1 MAPLAAAVHLG
12 YLPPYVNTQAELK
25 LVLNTKICIPWRQG
39 CTKRE
44 LGTLLYIGLHPH
56 AEVYIMPVGK
66 KPELVL
72 KTFSEMVSLLGDDL
86 AAYHLVNCEAE
97 LKKRAKK
104 RAWLSSRLNST
115 TYNLIGSMVTVV
127 QKGLTE

>member
-12 YLPPYVNTQAELK
+12 FLPSHVKTPAELD
-25 LVLNTKICIPWRQG
+25 LVFNISIGIPWRKG
-39 CTKRE
+39 CSKRE
-44 LGTLLYIGLHPH
+44 LGTLIFIGHTPQ

-72 KTFSEMVSLLGDDL
+72 KTFTEMLFLLGDDPL
-86 AAYHLVNCEAE
+86 NYHLVNCEAE

-104 RAWLSSRLNST
+104 RFLSSRLSST
-115 TYNLIGSMVTVV
+115 TYNLIGSMVTAV